1 MKMTLTNLKK
11 IQTLSELK
19 ELELGS
25 PIYDIGDRGGHLG
38 FNGINVANKVGVLS
52 NYLPKSYG
60 VYCNYLGG
68 GVRGAL
74 THSGFDIKIV
84 GRKQKLLE
92 ALADACKR
100 VYINIEADMG
110 LIDEYD
116 EYIGEPNWN
125 NMATNT
131 ARNNGTVSAY

>member
-1 MKMTLTNLKK
+1 MKITLTNLKK
-11 IQTLSELK
+11 IYTLEQLK
-19 ELELGS
+19 ELDMGS
-25 PIYDIGDRGGHLG
+25 PIYDIGERGGHLG
-38 FNGINVANKVGVLS
+38 FAGIHVANRIGVSS

-68 GVRGAL
+68 GIRGAL
-74 THSGFDIKIV
+74 THSGFDDKISI
-84 GRKQKLLE
+84 RKKQLLE

-116 EYIGEPNWN
+116 EYSGEPNWN